1 MFFTEWN
8 ILVVDDEPDVLAVT
22 KLALRDVTVYGLP
35 LKIHTASSKAEAIEL
50 LKGPLTLQGS
60 TEPIVAVAL
69 VDVVMESDHAGL
81 ELCEYIREEAGGHS
95 VQLFIRTGQPGIAPE
110 RRVIDDYDISGY
122 FTKVELSEQKLY
134 TLVKSGV
141 RQWFTSWYALM
152 TEMSNTNLI
161 THSNSRQEL
170 LESIG
175 WFGEP
180 GPQEGEGVTGF
191 MFDRTMPVSDYPDQI
206 KPLHDRLNAIEPVIR
221 TAEGHKLAVD
231 EMGNIL
237 VKTAKTKTTADYYY
251 VAESTMVMPRL
262 LLQLTFNSG
271 LVFSTLWKKI
281 TEAEKKAE
289 AARPAKK
296 AVKALPMKKT
306 RPAAKKK
313 AKQPVKIAGKGTG
326 KGKKTAAKPVKKV
339 AKKGSRGKK

>member
-1 MFFTEWN
+1 MFFNEWN

-35 LKIHTASSKAEAIEL
+35 VKIHTASSKAEAIEL

-81 ELCEYIREEAGGHS
+81 ELCKYIREEAGGHS

-110 RRVIDDYDISGY
+110 RKVIDDYDISGY

-161 THSNSRQEL
+161 THSSSRQEL
-170 LESIG
+170 LEAIG

-191 MFDRTMPVSDYPDQI
+191 MFDKTLPISDYPDGI

-221 TAEGHKLAVD
+221 TPEGHKLAVD

-237 VKTAKTKTTADYYY
+237 VKTVKTKTTADYYY
-251 VAESTMVMPRL
+251 VAESPMRMPRL
-262 LLQLTFNSG
+262 LLELTFNSG

-281 TEAEKKAE
+281 TDAEKKAE
-289 AARPAKK
+289 AGKPAKK
-296 AVKALPMKKT
+296 APKLLT
-306 RPAAKKK
+306 KKK
-313 AKQPVKIAGKGTG
+313 AKAVVKKKAKKPAKPAIKS
-326 KGKKTAAKPVKKV
+326 KKTGTKPVKKV
-339 AKKGSRGKK
+339 AKKGSKKKK

>member
-1 MFFTEWN
+1 MFFNEWN

-35 LKIHTASSKAEAIEL
+35 VKIYTAGSKAEAIEL
-50 LKGPLTLQGS
+50 LKGALTLQGS

-69 VDVVMESDHAGL
+69 VDVVMESDQAGL
-81 ELCEYIREEAGGHS
+81 ELCEYIRNEAAGHS

-110 RRVIDDYDISGY
+110 RKVIDDYDISGY

-134 TLVKSGV
+134 TLVKSGI

-161 THSNSRQEL
+161 THSSSRKDL

-180 GPQEGEGVTGF
+180 GPQDGEGVTGF
-191 MFDRTMPVSDYPDQI
+191 MFDKTLPVSDYPDQI
-206 KPLHDRLNAIEPVIR
+206 KPLHDRLNSIEPIIR
-221 TAEGHKLAVD
+221 TPEGHKLAVD
-231 EMGNIL
+231 DMGNIL
-237 VKTAKTKTTADYYY
+237 VKTVKTKTTADYYY
-251 VAESTMVMPRL
+251 VAESTMIMPRL
-262 LLQLTFNSG
+262 LLELTFNSG

-281 TEAEKKAE
+281 TDAEKKA
-289 AARPAKK
+289 ASAKPAKK
-296 AVKALPMKKT
+296 AAKPQ
-306 RPAAKKK
+306 AKKK
-313 AKQPVKIAGKGTG
+313 VKPAP
-326 KGKKTAAKPVKKV
+326 KKKKAAKPVAKAGKSAKKPARKV
-339 AKKGSRGKK
+339 AKKALKKKK

>member
-1 MFFTEWN
+1 MFFNEWN

-22 KLALRDVTVYGLP
+22 KLALRDVKVYGLP
-35 LKIHTASSKAEAIEL
+35 LKIHTAGSKAEAIEL
-50 LKGPLTLQGS
+50 LNGPLTLQGS

-69 VDVVMESDHAGL
+69 VDVVMENDQAGL
-81 ELCEYIREEAGGHS
+81 ELCEYIRNEVSGHS

-110 RRVIDDYDISGY
+110 RRVIDDYEISGY

-161 THSNSRQEL
+161 THSGSRKEF
-170 LESIG
+170 LEALG

-180 GPQEGEGVTGF
+180 GPQEGEAVTGF
-191 MFDRTMPVSDYPDQI
+191 VFDKNFVVSDYPKHI
-206 KPLHDRLNAIEPVIR
+206 KPLHDRLDALEPVIQ
-221 TAEGHKLAVD
+221 TPEGHKLAMD

-237 VKTAKTKTTADYYY
+237 VKTVKTKTTADYCY
-251 VAESTMVMPRL
+251 VAESAMVLPHL
-262 LLQLTFNSG
+262 LLELTFRSG

-281 TEAEKKAE
+281 TDDEKRLA
-289 AARPAKK
+289 AKK
-296 AVKALPMKKT
+296 AMLP
-306 RPAAKKK
+306 A
-313 AKQPVKIAGKGTG
+313 
-326 KGKKTAAKPVKKV
+326 KKTAAKKPVKKI
-339 AKKGSRGKK
+339 AKLIGTKKR

>member
-35 LKIHTASSKAEAIEL
+35 VKIHTASSKAEAIEL
-50 LKGPLTLQGS
+50 LNGPLTLQGS

-69 VDVVMESDHAGL
+69 VDVVMENDQAGL
-81 ELCEYIREEAGGHS
+81 ELCEYIRNEAEGHS

-110 RRVIDDYDISGY
+110 RKVIDDYDISGY

-161 THSNSRQEL
+161 MHSNSRQEL

-191 MFDRTMPVSDYPDQI
+191 MFDKTLAVSDYPDQI
-206 KPLHDRLNAIEPVIR
+206 KPLHDRLNALEPLIR
-221 TAEGHKLAVD
+221 TSDGHKLAVD
-231 EMGNIL
+231 DMGNLL
-237 VKTAKTKTTADYYY
+237 VKTVKTKTTADYYY
-251 VAESTMVMPRL
+251 VAESPMMMPRL

-271 LVFSTLWKKI
+271 LVFSTLWKRI
-281 TEAEKKAE
+281 TDAEKKAE
-289 AARPAKK
+289 AEKPVKKKSKSAAAKK
-296 AVKALPMKKT
+296 AKIAVKKAVNTTKKVKKS
-306 RPAAKKK
+306 AAKAVK
-313 AKQPVKIAGKGTG
+313 PV
-326 KGKKTAAKPVKKV
+326 KPVKKV
-339 AKKGSRGKK
+339 AKKGTKGKK

>member
-35 LKIHTASSKAEAIEL
+35 VKIHTAGSKAEAIEL

-60 TEPIVAVAL
+60 SEPIVAVAL
-69 VDVVMESDHAGL
+69 VDVVMESDQAGL
-81 ELCEYIREEAGGHS
+81 ELCEYIRNEAGGHS

-161 THSNSRQEL
+161 THSNSRKQL
-170 LESIG
+170 LEAIG

-191 MFDRTMPVSDYPDQI
+191 MFDRNFPVSDYPDQI
-206 KPLHDRLNAIEPVIR
+206 KPLHDRLDVLKPVIM
-221 TAEGHKLAVD
+221 TPEGHKLSMD

-237 VKTAKTKTTADYYY
+237 VKTVKTKTTADYYY
-251 VAESTMVMPRL
+251 VAESLMVMPRL
-262 LLQLTFNSG
+262 LLELTFRSG
-271 LVFSTLWKKI
+271 LVFSTIWKKI
-281 TEAEKKAE
+281 TDEEKRLAAGVPAVRPVKKKAATPS
-289 AARPAKK
+289 AAKKATPPAKK
-296 AVKALPMKKT
+296 AFK
-306 RPAAKKK
+306 
-313 AKQPVKIAGKGTG
+313 
-326 KGKKTAAKPVKKV
+326 KPVKKI
-339 AKKGSRGKK
+339 AKKLSSKKR

>member
-35 LKIHTASSKAEAIEL
+35 VKIHTASSKAEAIEL

-69 VDVVMESDHAGL
+69 VDVVMENDQAGL
-81 ELCEYIREEAGGHS
+81 ELCEYIRNEAEGHS

-110 RRVIDDYDISGY
+110 RKVIDDYDISGY

-152 TEMSNTNLI
+152 TEMSNTNLLM
-161 THSNSRQEL
+161 HSNSRQEL

-175 WFGEP
+175 WFGQP
-180 GPQEGEGVTGF
+180 GPQEGEGITGF
-191 MFDRTMPVSDYPDQI
+191 MFDKTMPVSDYPDQI
-206 KPLHDRLNAIEPVIR
+206 KPLHDRLNALEPLIR
-221 TAEGHKLAVD
+221 TADGHKLAVD
-231 EMGNIL
+231 DMGNIL
-237 VKTAKTKTTADYYY
+237 VKTVKTKTTADYYY
-251 VAESTMVMPRL
+251 VAESQMMMPRL

-271 LVFSTLWKKI
+271 LVFSTLWKRI
-281 TEAEKKAE
+281 TDVEKKAAAAKPAKKKTKSAAMKKAKKAGKQAKKLKKAE
-289 AARPAKK
+289 AKS
-296 AVKALPMKKT
+296 
-306 RPAAKKK
+306 
-313 AKQPVKIAGKGTG
+313 
-326 KGKKTAAKPVKKV
+326 AKPVKKV
-339 AKKGSRGKK
+339 AKKGSKGKK

>member
-1 MFFTEWN
+1 MFFNEWN

-35 LKIHTASSKAEAIEL
+35 VKIHTASSKAEAIEL

-81 ELCEYIREEAGGHS
+81 ELCEYIRNEAAGHS

-134 TLVKSGV
+134 TLVKSGI

-161 THSNSRQEL
+161 THSGSRQEL

-191 MFDRTMPVSDYPDQI
+191 MFDKTLPVSDYPDQI
-206 KPLHDRLNAIEPVIR
+206 KPLHDRLNSIEPVIR
-221 TAEGHKLAVD
+221 TPEGHKLAVD

-237 VKTAKTKTTADYYY
+237 VKTVKTKTTADYYY

-262 LLQLTFNSG
+262 LLELTFNSG

-281 TEAEKKAE
+281 TDAEKKAE
-289 AARPAKK
+289 AGKPAKK
-296 AVKALPMKKT
+296 AAKPQ
-306 RPAAKKK
+306 AKKK
-313 AKQPVKIAGKGTG
+313 VTPASKKKASKSTVKAK
-326 KGKKTAAKPVKKV
+326 KKAAKPVKKV
-339 AKKGSRGKK
+339 AKKASKKKK

>member
-1 MFFTEWN
+1 MFFNEWN

-35 LKIHTASSKAEAIEL
+35 VKIHTASSKAEAIEL

-69 VDVVMESDHAGL
+69 VDVVMETDQAGL
-81 ELCEYIREEAGGHS
+81 ELCEYIRNEAGGHS

-152 TEMSNTNLI
+152 TEISNTNLI

-191 MFDRTMPVSDYPDQI
+191 MFDKILPISDYPDGI
-206 KPLHDRLNAIEPVIR
+206 KPLHDRLNALEPVIR
-221 TAEGHKLAVD
+221 TADGHKLAMD

-237 VKTAKTKTTADYYY
+237 VKTVKTKTTADYYY
-251 VAESTMVMPRL
+251 VAESPMVMPRL
-262 LLQLTFNSG
+262 LLELTFNSG

-281 TEAEKKAE
+281 TDAERKAE
-289 AARPAKK
+289 NSKPAKK
-296 AVKALPMKKT
+296 AVKSAGKKKT
-306 RPAAKKK
+306 KAAPAKK
-313 AKQPVKIAGKGTG
+313 AKKTLKVASKP
-326 KGKKTAAKPVKKV
+326 KKSARKVTKPVKKV
-339 AKKGSRGKK
+339 AKKGSKGKK

>member
-35 LKIHTASSKAEAIEL
+35 VKIHTASSKAEAIEL
-50 LKGPLTLQGS
+50 LNGPLTLQGS

-69 VDVVMESDHAGL
+69 VDVVMENDQAGL
-81 ELCEYIREEAGGHS
+81 ELCEYIRDEAEGHS

-110 RRVIDDYDISGY
+110 RKVIDDYDISGY

-161 THSNSRQEL
+161 MHSNSRQEL

-191 MFDRTMPVSDYPDQI
+191 MFDKTMPVSDYPDQI
-206 KPLHDRLNAIEPVIR
+206 KPLHDRLNALEPLIR
-221 TAEGHKLAVD
+221 TSDGHKLAVD
-231 EMGNIL
+231 DMGNIL
-237 VKTAKTKTTADYYY
+237 VKTVKTKTTADYYY
-251 VAESTMVMPRL
+251 VAESPMMMPRL

-271 LVFSTLWKKI
+271 LVFSTLWKRI
-281 TEAEKKAE
+281 TDAEKKAE
-289 AARPAKK
+289 SAKPVKKKAKPAAAKKAKIAVKK
-296 AVKALPMKKT
+296 AVKTTKKVKKS
-306 RPAAKKK
+306 AAKVVK
-313 AKQPVKIAGKGTG
+313 PV
-326 KGKKTAAKPVKKV
+326 KPVKKV
-339 AKKGSRGKK
+339 AKKGTKGKK

>member
-69 VDVVMESDHAGL
+69 VDVVMENDQAGL
-81 ELCEYIREEAGGHS
+81 ELCEYIRNEAEGHS

-110 RRVIDDYDISGY
+110 RKVIDDYDISGY

-161 THSNSRQEL
+161 MHSNSRREL

-191 MFDRTMPVSDYPDQI
+191 MFDKTMPVSDYPDQI
-206 KPLHDRLNAIEPVIR
+206 KPLHDRLNALEPLIR
-221 TAEGHKLAVD
+221 TSDGHKLAVD
-231 EMGNIL
+231 DMGNIL
-237 VKTAKTKTTADYYY
+237 VKTVKTRTTADYYY
-251 VAESTMVMPRL
+251 VAESPMVMPRL

-271 LVFSTLWKKI
+271 LVFSTLWKRI
-281 TEAEKKAE
+281 TDAEKKAE
-289 AARPAKK
+289 ATKPVKK
-296 AVKALPMKKT
+296 PVKKKTKAAAMKKT
-306 RPAAKKK
+306 KKPMK
-313 AKQPVKIAGKGTG
+313 TTKKL
-326 KGKKTAAKPVKKV
+326 KKTAARPSKPVKKV
-339 AKKGSRGKK
+339 AKNGSKEKK

>member
-35 LKIHTASSKAEAIEL
+35 VKIHTASSKAEAIEL
-50 LKGPLTLQGS
+50 INGPLSLQGS
-60 TEPIVAVAL
+60 TEPIIAVAL
-69 VDVVMESDHAGL
+69 VDVVMESDQAGL
-81 ELCEYIREEAGGHS
+81 ELCEYIRNEAGGHS

-152 TEMSNTNLI
+152 TEMSNNNLI
-161 THSNSRQEL
+161 MHSNSRQEL

-191 MFDRTMPVSDYPDQI
+191 MFDKTLPVSDYPDQL
-206 KPLHDRLNAIEPVIR
+206 KPLHDRLDVLEPTIR
-221 TAEGHKLAVD
+221 TADGHKLTVD
-231 EMGNIL
+231 EMGNFL
-237 VKTAKTKTTADYYY
+237 VKTVKTKTTADYYY
-251 VAESTMVMPRL
+251 VAESPMMMPRL

-271 LVFSTLWKKI
+271 LVFSTLWKRI
-281 TEAEKKAE
+281 TDAEKKAQTSSPSKKPVK
-289 AARPAKK
+289 AVVKKKSAVTAKK
-296 AVKALPMKKT
+296 AQKSAKVASKPQKAVKRA
-306 RPAAKKK
+306 
-313 AKQPVKIAGKGTG
+313 V
-326 KGKKTAAKPVKKV
+326 KPVKKV
-339 AKKGSRGKK
+339 AKKGAKRKK